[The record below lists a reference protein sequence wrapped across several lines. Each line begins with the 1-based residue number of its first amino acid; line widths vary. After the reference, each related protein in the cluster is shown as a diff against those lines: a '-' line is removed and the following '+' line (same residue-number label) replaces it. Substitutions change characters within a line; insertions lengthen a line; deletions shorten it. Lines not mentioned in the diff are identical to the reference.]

1 MPQRGDPANGL
12 GIYLHI
18 PFCRRECPYCDFN
31 SGPEPEAMRR
41 RYLEA
46 LGEEIRTSPWAGYPV
61 PAVSFGGG
69 IPSEL
74 VPADVV
80 SLVDA
85 VRGVF
90 RVAGDAEWSLECTP
104 DTLTLDRLRT
114 LRRLGINRLSLGAQS
129 FRDRHLRLLGYRH
142 RARDIRSCC
151 EWARTA
157 GFDNL
162 NLDLLYGL
170 PGQTLGGWMG
180 DLEQALAMAPE
191 HLSLY
196 NLVAV
201 EETGPA
207 RSMDAGRLPEP
218 DEETVARMF
227 ESSLDRIAEA
237 GYGHYHVS
245 GFARPGREWR
255 QGEIYWNGLAYLGL
269 GACASSFVQGTRWT
283 NTWDLVSYI
292 RGVWAGAAPRASEE
306 HLSGLRA
313 LGEDMLLGL
322 ERLKGV
328 SLSELSVR
336 YGRDVG
342 RLYREPLRF
351 LSENGLI
358 SRRDGR
364 VSLTRRG
371 LLLSDAV
378 TAEFLAGPAGREA
391 R

>member
-1 MPQRGDPANGL
+1 MPERGDPASGL

-31 SGPEPEAMRR
+31 SGHHPEAMRR

-46 LGEEIRTSPWAGYPV
+46 LREEIRTSSWAGRPIS
-61 PAVSFGGG
+61 AVSFGGG

-74 VPADVV
+74 DPLDVA

-85 VRGVF
+85 VRGAF

-114 LRRLGINRLSLGAQS
+114 LRRLGVNRLSLGAQS
-129 FRDRHLRLLGYRH
+129 FRDRRLRLLGYRH
-142 RARDIRSCC
+142 KARDIRSCC

-170 PGQTLGGWMG
+170 PGQTLGEWMG

-201 EETGPA
+201 GDTGRA
-207 RSMDAGRLPEP
+207 RSVDDGLRPEP
-218 DEETVARMF
+218 DEETVARIY
-227 ESSLDRIAEA
+227 ESALDRIAEA

-255 QGEIYWNGLAYLGL
+255 QGEIYWNGMAYLGL
-269 GACASSFVQGTRWT
+269 GVSAASFIQGSRWT
-283 NTWDLVSYI
+283 NTPDLDSYI
-292 RGVWAGAAPRASEE
+292 RGVWAGAAPRSSEE

-322 ERLKGV
+322 ERVKGV
-328 SLSELSVR
+328 SLSELSVH
-336 YGRDVG
+336 YGQDVG
-342 RLYREPLRF
+342 RLFQEPLRF
-351 LSENGLI
+351 LSENGLV

-378 TAEFLAGPAGREA
+378 TAEFLADPAGREA
-391 R
+391 T

>member
-1 MPQRGDPANGL
+1 MPERGDPTQGL

-18 PFCRRECPYCDFN
+18 PFCRRKCPYCDFN
-31 SGPEPEAMRR
+31 SGPQPEATRR

-46 LGEEIRTSPWAGYPV
+46 LREEVMTSSWAGHPV

-74 VPADVV
+74 DPLDVA

-104 DTLTLDRLRT
+104 DTLTLDDLRT

-129 FRDRHLRLLGYRH
+129 FRDRHLLLLGYRH
-142 RARDIRSCC
+142 KARDIRSCC

-170 PGQTLGGWMG
+170 PGQTPGEWMA
-180 DLEQALAMAPE
+180 DLEQALAMEPE

-196 NLVAV
+196 NLVAAGD
-201 EETGPA
+201 TGPA
-207 RSMDAGRLPEP
+207 RSIDDGGLPEP
-218 DEETVARMF
+218 DEETVARMY
-227 ESSLDRIAEA
+227 ESALDRIAEA

-245 GFARPGREWR
+245 GFARAGREWR
-255 QGEIYWNGLAYLGL
+255 QGEIYWNGMAYLGL

-283 NTWDLVSYI
+283 NTSRPESYI
-292 RGVWAGAAPRASEE
+292 RGVRAGAVPRASEE

-313 LGEDMLLGL
+313 LGEDMLVGL
-322 ERLKGV
+322 ERPNGV
-328 SLSELSVR
+328 SLSELTLR

-351 LSENGLI
+351 LSENGLV
-358 SRRDGR
+358 SRRDDR

-371 LLLSDAV
+371 LLLSGAI
-378 TAEFLAGPAGREA
+378 ASEFLAVPDGRAAE
-391 R
+391 

>member
-1 MPQRGDPANGL
+1 MPERGDPADGL

-18 PFCRRECPYCDFN
+18 PFCRQECPYCDFN
-31 SGPEPEAMRR
+31 SGPHPEAMRR

-46 LGEEIRTSPWAGYPV
+46 LREEIRTSPWAGHPV

-74 VPADVV
+74 DPGDIG
-80 SLVDA
+80 SLVDS
-85 VRGVF
+85 VRRVF

-104 DTLTLDRLRT
+104 GTLTLDDLRT
-114 LRRLGINRLSLGAQS
+114 LRRQGINRLSLGAQS
-129 FRDRHLRLLGYRH
+129 FRDRHLRLLRYRH
-142 RARDIRSCC
+142 EARDIRWCC

-162 NLDLLYGL
+162 NLDLHYGL
-170 PGQTLGGWMG
+170 PGQTLGEWMG
-180 DLEQALAMAPE
+180 DLERALAMAPE

-196 NLVAV
+196 DLAAAGDN
-201 EETGPA
+201 GPS
-207 RSMDAGRLPEP
+207 RSMDDGRLPEP
-218 DEETVARMF
+218 DEETVARMY
-227 ESSLDRIAEA
+227 ESALDRIAEA
-237 GYGHYHVS
+237 GYKHYHVS

-255 QGEIYWNGLAYLGL
+255 QGEIYWNGRAYLGL
-269 GACASSFVQGTRWT
+269 GACASSFIHGTRWT
-283 NTWDLVSYI
+283 NTSRLESYI

-322 ERLKGV
+322 ERRDGV
-328 SLSELSVR
+328 SLAELSVR
-336 YGRDVG
+336 YGRDVD
-342 RLYREPLRF
+342 RLFREPLRF

-371 LLLSDAV
+371 LMLSGAV
-378 TAEFLAGPAGREA
+378 TAEFLAAPDGRAAE
-391 R
+391 

>member
-1 MPQRGDPANGL
+1 MPERGGPARGL

-18 PFCRRECPYCDFN
+18 PFCRPKCPYCDFN
-31 SGPEPEAMRR
+31 SGPHPEAMRR

-46 LGEEIRTSPWAGYPV
+46 LKEEIRTSPWAGYPV

-74 VPADVV
+74 DPVDVA
-80 SLVDA
+80 SLVEA

-90 RVAGDAEWSLECTP
+90 PVAGDAEWSLECTP
-104 DTLTLDRLRT
+104 DTVTLDSLRT
-114 LRRLGINRLSLGAQS
+114 LRRQGINRLSLGARS
-129 FRDRHLRLLGYRH
+129 FRDRHLRRLGCRYDVRG
-142 RARDIRSCC
+142 IRRSC

-170 PGQTLGGWMG
+170 PGQTHGEWMG
-180 DLEQALAMAPE
+180 DLGQALALAPE

-196 NLVAV
+196 NLVV
-201 EETGPA
+201 EEGTGLA
-207 RSMDAGRLPEP
+207 HSRDDGQLPEP
-218 DEETVARMF
+218 DEETVARIY
-227 ESSLDRIAEA
+227 ESALDRTAEA
-237 GYGHYHVS
+237 GYLHYHVS
-245 GFARPGREWR
+245 SFARPGREWR
-255 QGEIYWNGLAYLGL
+255 QGEIYWKGRACLGL
-269 GACASSFVQGTRWT
+269 GASAASFVHGTRWT
-283 NTWDLVSYI
+283 NTSRLESYI
-292 RGVWAGAAPRASEE
+292 QGVRARAVPRTSEE

-322 ERLKGV
+322 ERREGV
-328 SLSELSVR
+328 SLSKLSAR

-342 RLYREPLRF
+342 RLYQEPLRF

-358 SRRDGR
+358 SQGDDR

-378 TAEFLAGPAGREA
+378 TAEFLAVPEGRPPL
-391 R
+391 

>member
-1 MPQRGDPANGL
+1 MDVAGWFDVLFDVARQVLDQLAAFAPSLL
-12 GIYLHI
+12 G
-18 PFCRRECPYCDFN
+18 
-31 SGPEPEAMRR
+31 
-41 RYLEA
+41 A
-46 LGEEIRTSPWAGYPV
+46 LG
-61 PAVSFGGG
+61 
-69 IPSEL
+69 L
-74 VPADVV
+74 VV
-80 SLVDA
+80 SGWLA
-85 VRGVF
+85 GWLLARGVTK
-90 RVAGDAEWSLECTP
+90 AI
-104 DTLTLDRLRT
+104 DTLAPGLEERATRLT

-129 FRDRHLRLLGYRH
+129 FRDRHLHLLGYRH
-142 RARDIRSCC
+142 KARDIRSCC

-170 PGQTLGGWMG
+170 PGQTLGEWMG
-180 DLEQALAMAPE
+180 DLEQALAMEPE
-191 HLSLY
+191 HLSVY
-196 NLVAV
+196 NFAAV
-201 EETGPA
+201 GDTGPG

-218 DEETVARMF
+218 DEETFARMY
-227 ESSLDRIAEA
+227 ESALDRIAES

-255 QGEIYWNGLAYLGL
+255 QGEIYWNGMAYLGL

-283 NTWDLVSYI
+283 NTSDLDSYI
-292 RGVWAGAAPRASEE
+292 DGVWAGAAPRASEE

-322 ERLKGV
+322 ERLEGV

-336 YGRDVG
+336 YGRDVD

-351 LSENGLI
+351 LSENGLV

-378 TAEFLAGPAGREA
+378 TAEFLASPAGREA